1 MSFETR
7 FCPNCGSRKV
17 EPDTRHTNVLGEMIF
32 NPDKWYCRE
41 CDYTGLMPTDEDTE
55 EGDLPEEEEIRFEPS
70 KNEKIDTDAGKAYTK
85 FYLILIILGLVY
97 AMILLL
103 K

>member
-1 MSFETR
+1 MVFENR

-41 CDYTGLMPTDEDTE
+41 CDYTGLMPTEENLEDEE
-55 EGDLPEEEEIRFEPS
+55 KKEGIEFDPQEN
-70 KNEKIDTDAGKAYTK
+70 KKIDTDAGKAYTK
-85 FYLILIILGLVY
+85 FYIILIVLGLIY
-97 AMILLL
+97 AAVLVL